1 MGEPVRPTAEE
12 GLARRVRAL
21 REALERSGANTEG
34 MVAAL
39 GSFGNRVSAIDADV
53 RPAQVRMHTLHMA
66 NENIDRTIEVA
77 EDILVQ
83 LDIARRAEATISK
96 GPQEDIERYL
106 EAMDQLKGIIRF
118 FSSHANSKSCEGLL
132 NHVNGLLTHAALMI
146 EDEFRQLMGTYSK
159 PIEPDCLF
167 DCLPKLICTSN
178 GAPEAV
184 EEQPSNS
191 SDLYQNPTLIP
202 QKTLPLLHDMAH
214 QLVQNGNQQSC
225 YTIYRLFVD
234 RRPMNIEK
242 ELNKGDVQ
250 RMQWEHLKTK
260 IGNWNQF
267 MQIAVKV
274 LLAGERKNCDLVF
287 DGIAFDKDQC
297 FAELAGVSFLTLLS
311 FGDAVAKSKMSPEKL
326 SLLLDMYEVMHGLQS
341 EVEVIFQGRFCR
353 EMHEAAFNLTKSL
366 AQTAQEA
373 LVDFVEA
380 VEKDTENTIQ
390 DGNVHPLTIQVINC
404 AKPLLGYQSTLEILK
419 PFETGSATESQVTVV
434 TRKILQ
440 ALQNNLDGR
449 FNLYKD
455 SALGYIFLMNNIQ
468 YMVMFVC
475 RSEAKDILGNDWI
488 QMHRRIVQK
497 NSTHYR
503 RVAWKKILDTLSVP
517 AASGT
522 GSSASELSDTGV
534 SRTMIKERFRSFN
547 KKFEEI
553 RTTQSQWNIP
563 DKELQAD
570 LRLAV
575 AELVVPAYRSF
586 VTRFGY
592 AN

>member
-1 MGEPVRPTAEE
+1 MGEPGRPTAEE
-12 GLARRVRAL
+12 GLAQQVRAL
-21 REALERSGANTEG
+21 REALERSEANTEG

-39 GSFGNRVSAIDADV
+39 GSFRNRVSAIDAVV
-53 RPAQVRMHTLHMA
+53 RPAQVADWAVAQVRMHALSMA
-66 NENIDRTIEVA
+66 NVNIDRTIEVA

-132 NHVNGLLTHAALMI
+132 NHVNDLLTHAALMI

-191 SDLYQNPTLIP
+191 SDLYQNPMLIP
-202 QKTLPLLHDMAH
+202 QKILPLLHDMAH
-214 QLVQNGNQQSC
+214 QLVQNGLS
-225 YTIYRLFVD
+225 
-234 RRPMNIEK
+234 
-242 ELNKGDVQ
+242 
-250 RMQWEHLKTK
+250 
-260 IGNWNQF
+260 F
-267 MQIAVKV
+267 M
-274 LLAGERKNCDLVF
+274 
-287 DGIAFDKDQC
+287 
-297 FAELAGVSFLTLLS
+297 TLLS

-326 SLLLDMYEVMHGLQS
+326 SLLLDMYGVMHGLRS
-341 EVEVIFQGRFCR
+341 EVEVIFQGRFCC

-390 DGNVHPLTIQVINC
+390 DGNVHPLTIHVINC
-404 AKPLLGYQSTLEILK
+404 AKPLLG
-419 PFETGSATESQVTVV
+419 
-434 TRKILQ
+434 KILQ
-440 ALQNNLDGR
+440 ALQNNLDRR
-449 FNLYKD
+449 FKLYKD

-468 YMVMFVC
+468 YMIMFVC

-503 RVAWKKILDTLSVP
+503 RVAWKKFTSTD
-517 AASGT
+517 
-522 GSSASELSDTGV
+522 
-534 SRTMIKERFRSFN
+534 
-547 KKFEEI
+547 
-553 RTTQSQWNIP
+553 
-563 DKELQAD
+563 
-570 LRLAV
+570 
-575 AELVVPAYRSF
+575 
-586 VTRFGY
+586 
-592 AN
+592 

>member
-1 MGEPVRPTAEE
+1 MLVSFNRD
-12 GLARRVRAL
+12 ARIS
-21 REALERSGANTEG
+21 ALEWSLRK
-34 MVAAL
+34 L
-39 GSFGNRVSAIDADV
+39 G
-53 RPAQVRMHTLHMA
+53 
-66 NENIDRTIEVA
+66 
-77 EDILVQ
+77 
-83 LDIARRAEATISK
+83 
-96 GPQEDIERYL
+96 
-106 EAMDQLKGIIRF
+106 
-118 FSSHANSKSCEGLL
+118 
-132 NHVNGLLTHAALMI
+132 
-146 EDEFRQLMGTYSK
+146 
-159 PIEPDCLF
+159 
-167 DCLPKLICTSN
+167 
-178 GAPEAV
+178 V
-184 EEQPSNS
+184 E
-191 SDLYQNPTLIP
+191 
-202 QKTLPLLHDMAH
+202 
-214 QLVQNGNQQSC
+214 
-225 YTIYRLFVD
+225 
-234 RRPMNIEK
+234 

-267 MQIAVKV
+267 MQIAVRILVLHKVKV

-404 AKPLLGYQSTLEILK
+404 AKPLLG
-419 PFETGSATESQVTVV
+419 ATESQVTVV